1 MAEAPD
7 EARVRVD
14 ASRDRLGRDVEE
26 LRDRLA
32 PKALLRELTGGRV
45 HSNGNAG
52 NTGAAADRA
61 SGVVGVVTAAGVM
74 TFARTGL
81 RPLWAGALH
90 ARRSKKEGVPV
101 RAAHVAL
108 YIAVAAVATAA
119 EVAAYRAVDRWVA
132 TRTRRS

>member
-14 ASRDRLGRDVEE
+14 ASRDRLGRDVDE

-32 PKALLRELTGGRV
+32 PKALLRDLTGGRV
-45 HSNGNAG
+45 HSNGNAATSG
-52 NTGAAADRA
+52 DKA

-74 TFARTGL
+74 AYARTGL
-81 RPLWAGALH
+81 RPLWAGAMH

-101 RAAHVAL
+101 RAVHIAL
-108 YIAVAAVATAA
+108 YVAVAAVATAA
-119 EVAAYRAVDRWVA
+119 EVAAYRAVDGWVA
-132 TRTRRS
+132 TRNRRRWR

>member
-14 ASRDRLGRDVEE
+14 VSRDRLGRDVEE

-32 PKALLRELTGGRV
+32 PKALLREVTGGRV
-45 HSNGNAG
+45 HPNGNAAT
-52 NTGAAADRA
+52 TGDKA

-74 TFARTGL
+74 AVARTGL
-81 RPLWAGALH
+81 RPLWAGAMH

-101 RAAHVAL
+101 RAVHVAL

-132 TRTRRS
+132 SRNRRRWT